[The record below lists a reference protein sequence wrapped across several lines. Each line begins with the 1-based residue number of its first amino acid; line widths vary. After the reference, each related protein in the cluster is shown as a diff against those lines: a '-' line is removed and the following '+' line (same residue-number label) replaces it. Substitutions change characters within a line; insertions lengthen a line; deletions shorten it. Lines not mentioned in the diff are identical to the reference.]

1 MRLNKLFIVLLAMF
15 SLLTSC
21 EEPIENNNENNDLE
35 FETRLSNGSVSI
47 ENGNTSNLSVASLI
61 DESSLSNG
69 SFSVEVFDNNS
80 PQLLMVTNANDEV
93 IMLYRDIIPENGNI
107 EINAHSTATAMLTFN
122 PAFAEIVGAN
132 YQEMVNVFTSASSFP
147 AFLSEVENSIAQN
160 KAIYDTTNTNLISAA
175 QEVFRELFGDTTNAN
190 YKNKKDFDL
199 FLPYL
204 TKKFDCKPICVES
217 YDDSKTLS
225 FRMLGL
231 YPSYEC
237 KVYNE
242 EGDYEGHFLV
252 PTRGNY
258 GVWDWFQCTI
268 GQSDLV
274 YGEEATYTF
283 NDGNKKT
290 LEFNRLGIDCFA
302 QLASCILQM
311 IGVWDEFSLVE
322 SVAISIEGALMRNGI
337 ALVNPGNNWQTVLN
351 AALPIALDA
360 TLDVLKNH
368 LKEPT
373 KIFKFTTL
381 AKKALFWVNIAEG
394 AVNALGRILSY
405 MNCRNEITFC
415 AQYYSAG
422 FFHKCGAGFTFQAG
436 LKCNWSDSYIANFT
450 LNLPI
455 DEEYQIPSTTMYT
468 YDYDGTELKL
478 VYSGNYHELDFN
490 LTVSTYK
497 AEDNS
502 LIRTDVFS
510 TEWFVEDTISLNGN
524 ATYNTDLEGCP
535 MVLEL
540 INVYDI
546 NKKSKTI
553 LNQVTNKN
561 SRTNQCTIIGH

>member
-1 MRLNKLFIVLLAMF
+1 MF

-21 EEPIENNNENNDLE
+21 EDPIENNNENNDLE

-61 DESSLSNG
+61 DESSLNNG
-69 SFSVEVFDNNS
+69 SFSVEVFDNDL
-80 PQLLMVTNANDEV
+80 PQLLMVTNNNDDV
-93 IMLYRDIIPENGNI
+93 VMLYKGVIPENGNI
-107 EINAHSTATAMLTFN
+107 EINAHSTAIAMLTFN
-122 PAFAEIVGAN
+122 PAFAEIKGAN

-175 QEVFRELFGDTTNAN
+175 QEVFRELFGDSTNSN

-204 TKKFDCKPICVES
+204 TEKFDCKPICVES
-217 YDDSKTLS
+217 NDDSKTLS

-237 KVYNE
+237 TVYNE
-242 EGDYEGHFLV
+242 EGDYEGHFFV

-258 GVWDWFQCTI
+258 GVWDLFQCII

-274 YGEEATYTF
+274 YGEEVTYTF

-290 LEFNRLGIDCFA
+290 LEFNRFGIDCFA
-302 QLASCILQM
+302 QLAGCILQM
-311 IGVWDEFSLVE
+311 IGVSDDFSLVE
-322 SVAISIEGALMRNGI
+322 SVALSIEGALVRNHI
-337 ALVNPGNNWQTVLN
+337 SLLNPGNNWQTVLN

-360 TLDVLKNH
+360 TLGVLKNH
-368 LKEPT
+368 FKEPT

-394 AVNALGRILSY
+394 GVNALGRILSY
-405 MNCRNEITFC
+405 INCRNEITFC
-415 AQYYSAG
+415 AQYYSPG
-422 FFHKCGAGFTFQAG
+422 FFDKCGAGFTYNASV
-436 LKCNWSDSYIANFT
+436 KCNWADSYIANFT
-450 LNLPI
+450 LNLPYE
-455 DEEYQIPSTTMYT
+455 EEYQIPSTTIYT

-510 TEWFVEDTISLNGN
+510 SEWFFGDTISLNGN

-540 INVYDI
+540 IGVYDI

>member
-69 SFSVEVFDNNS
+69 SFSVEVFDNNL
-80 PQLLMVTNANDEV
+80 PQLLMVTNETSEV
-93 IMLYRDIIPENGNI
+93 IMLYKGVIPENGNI
-107 EINAHSTATAMLTFN
+107 EINAHSTATAILTFH
-122 PAFAEIVGAN
+122 PALAEIKGAN

-175 QEVFRELFGDTTNAN
+175 QEVFSELFGDSTNSN

-217 YDDSKTLS
+217 NDDSKTLS
-225 FRMLGL
+225 FRMPGL
-231 YPSYEC
+231 FPTYNC
-237 KVYNE
+237 KVYDE
-242 EGDYEGHFLV
+242 EGNYERSFYV

-258 GVWDWFQCTI
+258 GLWDAFLCAI
-268 GQSDLV
+268 GQNDLV
-274 YGEEATYTF
+274 YGDQVSYTF
-283 NDGNKKT
+283 NNNAKQRT
-290 LEFNRLGIDCFA
+290 FEFNRDGLSTTLQIAGSITDALGIDKVDPVFY
-302 QLASCILQM
+302 
-311 IGVWDEFSLVE
+311 DELIHEVGIDLE
-322 SVAISIEGALMRNGI
+322 PYIETFDIKSMFLDVI
-337 ALVNPGNNWQTVLN
+337 PVLFE
-351 AALPIALDA
+351 A
-360 TLDVLKNH
+360 TLEKLEKKDNVNISSK
-368 LKEPT
+368 
-373 KIFKFTTL
+373 
-381 AKKALFWVNIAEG
+381 AKKALRILRLVNIIENVG
-394 AVNALGRILSY
+394 NPLGRLGSHWL
-405 MNCRNEITFC
+405 CRNEITFC
-415 AQYYSAG
+415 AQYYSPG
-422 FFHKCGAGFTFQAG
+422 FFDKCGAGYTYNASV
-436 LKCNWSDSYIANFT
+436 KCNWADSYIANFT
-450 LNLPI
+450 LNLPYE
-455 DEEYQIPSTTMYT
+455 EEYQIPSTTIYT
-468 YDYDGTELKL
+468 YDYDGTGLKL

-510 TEWFVEDTISLNGN
+510 TAWFVGDTISLNGN

-540 INVYDI
+540 IGVYDI

>member
-69 SFSVEVFDNNS
+69 SFSVEVFDNDL
-80 PQLLMVTNANDEV
+80 PQLLMVTNNNDDV
-93 IMLYRDIIPENGNI
+93 VMLYKGVIPENGNI
-107 EINAHSTATAMLTFN
+107 EINAHSTATAILTFH
-122 PAFAEIVGAN
+122 PALAEIKGAN
-132 YQEMVNVFTSASSFP
+132 YQEMVNVFTSASGFP

-175 QEVFRELFGDTTNAN
+175 QEVFSELFGDSTNSN

-204 TKKFDCKPICVES
+204 TKKFDCKPICVEE
-217 YDDSKTLS
+217 DNDNRTLS
-225 FRMLGL
+225 FRMPGL
-231 YPSYEC
+231 FPTYNC
-237 KVYNE
+237 KVYDE
-242 EGDYEGHFLV
+242 EGNYERSFYV

-258 GVWDWFQCTI
+258 GLWDAFLCAI
-268 GQSDLV
+268 GQNDLV
-274 YGEEATYTF
+274 YGDQVSYTF
-283 NDGNKKT
+283 NNNAKQRT
-290 LEFNRLGIDCFA
+290 FEFNRDGLSTTLQIAGCITDALGIDEVDPVFYDE
-302 QLASCILQM
+302 LIH
-311 IGVWDEFSLVE
+311 GVAVDLETYIETFDIKSLF
-322 SVAISIEGALMRNGI
+322 
-337 ALVNPGNNWQTVLN
+337 
-351 AALPIALDA
+351 
-360 TLDVLKNH
+360 LDVIPDLF
-368 LKEPT
+368 EE
-373 KIFKFTTL
+373 TL
-381 AKKALFWVNIAEG
+381 EKLEEKGNVNISSKAKKALKILKLVNIIENVG
-394 AVNALGRILSY
+394 NPLGRLVSHWR
-405 MNCRNEITFC
+405 CENEITFC
-415 AQYYSAG
+415 AQYYSPG
-422 FFHKCGAGFTFQAG
+422 FFDKCGAGFTYNASV
-436 LKCNWSDSYIANFT
+436 KCNWADSYIANFT
-450 LNLPI
+450 LNLPYE
-455 DEEYQIPSTTMYT
+455 EEYQIPSTTIYT
-468 YDYDGTELKL
+468 YDYDGTGLKL

-510 TEWFVEDTISLNGN
+510 TTWFVGDTISLNGN

-540 INVYDI
+540 ISVYDI

>member
-21 EEPIENNNENNDLE
+21 EEPIENNDLE

-69 SFSVEVFDNNS
+69 SFSVEVFDNDL
-80 PQLLMVTNANDEV
+80 PQLLMVTNNNDDV
-93 IMLYRDIIPENGNI
+93 VMLYKGVIPENGNI
-107 EINAHSTATAMLTFN
+107 EINAHSTATAILTFH
-122 PAFAEIVGAN
+122 PALAEIKGAN

-175 QEVFRELFGDTTNAN
+175 QEVFRELFGDSTNSN
-190 YKNKKDFDL
+190 YKN
-199 FLPYL
+199 
-204 TKKFDCKPICVES
+204 TKSSSIYDCWPIDVEE
-217 YDDSKTLS
+217 DNDNRTLK
-225 FRMLGL
+225 FRMPGL
-231 YPSYEC
+231 FPSYQC
-237 KVYNE
+237 KVYDE
-242 EGDYEGHFLV
+242 EGYYESMFDV

-258 GVWDWFQCTI
+258 GLWDAFLVSI
-268 GQSDLV
+268 GESDLI

-283 NDGNKKT
+283 NNNAKQRT
-290 LEFNRLGIDCFA
+290 FVFNRLGSDTFM
-302 QLASCILQM
+302 QLACCVLQM
-311 IGVWDEFSLVE
+311 IGLPDVTNDVELVDNI
-322 SVAISIEGALMRNGI
+322 SVSISIALGQNGI
-337 ALVNPGNNWQTVLN
+337 SLMNPGGNWKTILYS
-351 AALPIALDA
+351 AIPIAFEA
-360 TLDVLKNH
+360 TLEVLKNH
-368 LKEPT
+368 TAEIISSKAQNLLKIL
-373 KIFKFTTL
+373 KL
-381 AKKALFWVNIAEG
+381 VNIVEG
-394 AVNALGRILSY
+394 AGNALGRLVSHWR
-405 MNCRNEITFC
+405 CRNEITFC
-415 AQYYSAG
+415 AQYYSPG
-422 FFHKCGAGFTFQAG
+422 FFDKCGAGYTYNASV
-436 LKCNWSDSYIANFT
+436 KCNWADSYIANFT
-450 LNLPI
+450 LNLPYE
-455 DEEYQIPSTTMYT
+455 EEYQIPSTTIYT

-478 VYSGNYHELDFN
+478 VYSGNYYELDFN

-510 TEWFVEDTISLNGN
+510 TEWFFGDTISLNGN

-540 INVYDI
+540 ISVYDI